1 MKKYWMVLV
10 MVLVGTFTIL
20 GFFGS
25 EIYKEAPPIYSEISD
40 QSGNIIYTEKD
51 ILDGQVVWQSIGGQ
65 QVGSIWG
72 HGAYQAPD
80 WTADWLHRELVFYQ
94 ELYSQKTWNKPYTE
108 TTSVEKAIVKSVLV
122 SDYRESGLKDNK
134 VALSETEK
142 AALESFEKMNILAFR
157 ADSTDISGYD
167 KEIKEVKAI
176 LKDESYQQLMKAGSG
191 NDGAAIYFVGNDDE
205 HIEEFVVLAGKKEN
219 GFAVVRVLGNDMNP
233 THIMNMLS
241 LLQKSQVDM
250 EQLKPLQQL
259 MK

>member
-1 MKKYWMVLV
+1 MKKLLLLV
-10 MVLVGTFTIL
+10 
-20 GFFGS
+20 
-25 EIYKEAPPIYSEISD
+25 
-40 QSGNIIYTEKD
+40 SGVMLLCSCEDKPTLQKYFVENTESSKFIAIDLASNII
-51 ILDGQVVWQSIGGQ
+51 
-65 QVGSIWG
+65 
-72 HGAYQAPD
+72 
-80 WTADWLHRELVFYQ
+80 
-94 ELYSQKTWNKPYTE
+94 KT
-108 TTSVEKAIVKSVLV
+108 
-122 SDYRESGLKDNK
+122 DK

-157 ADSTDISGYD
+157 ADSTNTAEYD
-167 KEIKEVKAI
+167 KEIKQVKAI

-205 HIEEFVVLAGKKEN
+205 RIEEFVVLAGKKEN

-250 EQLKPLQQL
+250 EQLKPLQEL

>member
-1 MKKYWMVLV
+1 MKKFLLLV
-10 MVLVGTFTIL
+10 SSVIL
-20 GFFGS
+20 LCSCEDKPSLQKYFVKNTESPKFIALDLAS
-25 EIYKEAPPIYSEISD
+25 
-40 QSGNIIYTEKD
+40 NII
-51 ILDGQVVWQSIGGQ
+51 
-65 QVGSIWG
+65 
-72 HGAYQAPD
+72 
-80 WTADWLHRELVFYQ
+80 
-94 ELYSQKTWNKPYTE
+94 KT
-108 TTSVEKAIVKSVLV
+108 
-122 SDYRESGLKDNK
+122 DK

-157 ADSTDISGYD
+157 ADSTNTAEYD
-167 KEIKEVKAI
+167 KEIKEVKTI
-176 LKDESYQQLMKAGSG
+176 LKDESYHQLMKAGSG

>member
-1 MKKYWMVLV
+1 MKKFLLLV
-10 MVLVGTFTIL
+10 SSVIL
-20 GFFGS
+20 LCSCEDKPSLQKYFVKNTESPKFIALDLAS
-25 EIYKEAPPIYSEISD
+25 
-40 QSGNIIYTEKD
+40 NII
-51 ILDGQVVWQSIGGQ
+51 
-65 QVGSIWG
+65 
-72 HGAYQAPD
+72 
-80 WTADWLHRELVFYQ
+80 
-94 ELYSQKTWNKPYTE
+94 KT
-108 TTSVEKAIVKSVLV
+108 
-122 SDYRESGLKDNK
+122 DK

-142 AALESFEKMNILAFR
+142 AALESFEKMNILAFKS
-157 ADSTDISGYD
+157 DSSNIENYD

>member
-1 MKKYWMVLV
+1 MKKLLLLV
-10 MVLVGTFTIL
+10 SCMI
-20 GFFGS
+20 
-25 EIYKEAPPIYSEISD
+25 IIYSCEDKPTLQKYYVKNTESPKFIALDLAS
-40 QSGNIIYTEKD
+40 SII
-51 ILDGQVVWQSIGGQ
+51 
-65 QVGSIWG
+65 
-72 HGAYQAPD
+72 
-80 WTADWLHRELVFYQ
+80 
-94 ELYSQKTWNKPYTE
+94 KTDK
-108 TTSVEKAIVKSVLV
+108 V
-122 SDYRESGLKDNK
+122 S
-134 VALSETEK
+134 LSETEK

-157 ADSTDISGYD
+157 TDSTNTAGYE

>member
-1 MKKYWMVLV
+1 MKKFLLLV
-10 MVLVGTFTIL
+10 SSVIL
-20 GFFGS
+20 LCSCEDKPSLQKYFVKNTESPKFIALDLAS
-25 EIYKEAPPIYSEISD
+25 
-40 QSGNIIYTEKD
+40 NII
-51 ILDGQVVWQSIGGQ
+51 
-65 QVGSIWG
+65 
-72 HGAYQAPD
+72 
-80 WTADWLHRELVFYQ
+80 
-94 ELYSQKTWNKPYTE
+94 KT
-108 TTSVEKAIVKSVLV
+108 
-122 SDYRESGLKDNK
+122 DK
-134 VALSETEK
+134 VALSETEQ

-157 ADSTDISGYD
+157 ADSTNTAEYD
-167 KEIKEVKAI
+167 KEIKEVKTI

>member
-1 MKKYWMVLV
+1 MKKLLLLV
-10 MVLVGTFTIL
+10 SGVM
-20 GFFGS
+20 FFFS
-25 EIYKEAPPIYSEISD
+25 CVDKPTLQKYFVENTESSKFIAIDLAS
-40 QSGNIIYTEKD
+40 NII
-51 ILDGQVVWQSIGGQ
+51 
-65 QVGSIWG
+65 
-72 HGAYQAPD
+72 
-80 WTADWLHRELVFYQ
+80 
-94 ELYSQKTWNKPYTE
+94 KT
-108 TTSVEKAIVKSVLV
+108 
-122 SDYRESGLKDNK
+122 DK

-157 ADSTDISGYD
+157 TDSNNTAGYE

>member
-1 MKKYWMVLV
+1 MKKFLLLV
-10 MVLVGTFTIL
+10 SSVIL
-20 GFFGS
+20 
-25 EIYKEAPPIYSEISD
+25 
-40 QSGNIIYTEKD
+40 
-51 ILDGQVVWQSIGGQ
+51 
-65 QVGSIWG
+65 
-72 HGAYQAPD
+72 
-80 WTADWLHRELVFYQ
+80 
-94 ELYSQKTWNKPYTE
+94 LYSCEDKPTLQKY
-108 TTSVEKAIVKSVLV
+108 
-122 SDYRESGLKDNK
+122 
-134 VALSETEK
+134 
-142 AALESFEKMNILAFR
+142 LESFEKMNILAFR
-157 ADSTDISGYD
+157 TDSTDITGYD